1 MQRLWLAAIFLL
13 LGYTFWISPD
23 LSEIAAGIALFM
35 FGMRSLETGFKTFTG
50 GPLENAL
57 RRSTS
62 RLWKAIGFGIATTT
76 VMQSSTLISLLTISF
91 VSAEMITLAGG
102 IGIIMGANLGTTTGA
117 WLIAGFGLRVDIAAY
132 AMPMLVF
139 GVILLFNQ
147 GRTLKGLGYL
157 LLGLAFLF
165 LGIHFMKEGFEPFQA
180 RFDLAAYSV
189 PGITGVLLF
198 TLLGMA
204 ATFVMQSSH
213 ATLLLII
220 AALATGQVS
229 YENALALAI
238 GANLGTTIT
247 AVIGGWTAAVG
258 GRRLAAAHV
267 LFNLL
272 TAAAAILLIQQM
284 AWTVD
289 RVADLVGI
297 AEDDFLLKLAL
308 FHTLFNL
315 LGVVM
320 LAPFVGVMERLLT
333 RHITFTRKPAEQPR
347 FLYPEALKTPATAV
361 SAVRNEVGHL
371 YDNAYGLIALGIG
384 LRRSV
389 IDSRQSLTE
398 AVRGT
403 RRLIALDL
411 DEVYETK
418 IKSLHSAI
426 VAFIGEVQQRELTEE
441 WTQQLNQLQEASHDI
456 VEAVKATKHLRK
468 NLTRH
473 GMSPD
478 PAIRERYDALRIQ
491 IAKLLREIQVLRT
504 EEPGAVTSLSLDP
517 LRLALQTE
525 HRRNMES
532 INQMIRSR
540 RLAPYVATSI
550 INDAGYAFGVG
561 ENLIEASRALLISPE
576 QTERIAGERLALDE
590 QDLARI
596 ANAARSTVYEP
607 NHRDLTP

>member
-1 MQRLWLAAIFLL
+1 MQRLWLAAIFVL
-13 LGYTFWISPD
+13 LGYTFWVSPD
-23 LSEIAAGIALFM
+23 ISEIAAGIALFM

-147 GRTLKGLGYL
+147 GRTLKGVGYL

-180 RFDLAAYSV
+180 RFDLAAYAV
-189 PGITGVLLF
+189 PGIAGVLLF
-198 TLLGMA
+198 TLVGMA

-272 TAAAAILLIQQM
+272 TAAAAILLIRQM

-289 RVADLVGI
+289 WVAVLIGI
-297 AEDDFLLKLAL
+297 AEDDYLLKLAL

-320 LAPFVGVMERLLT
+320 LAPFVGVMERLLI
-333 RHITFTRKPAEQPR
+333 RHITFARQPTEQPR
-347 FLYPEALKTPATAV
+347 FLYPEALETPATAV
-361 SAVRNEVGHL
+361 AAVRNEVGHL

-389 IDSRQSLTE
+389 IDSGQALTE
-398 AVRGT
+398 AVQGT
-403 RRLIALDL
+403 RRLIPLDL

-426 VAFIGEVQQRELTEE
+426 VAFIGEVQQRELTEQ
-441 WTQQLNQLQEASHDI
+441 WNQQLNQLQEASHDI

-473 GMSPD
+473 GMSTD

-491 IAKLLREIQVLRT
+491 IAKLLREIQALRT

-517 LRLALQTE
+517 LRLALQTQ
-525 HRRNMES
+525 HRKNMDN

-540 RLAPYVATSI
+540 HLAPYVATSI

-561 ENLIEASRALLISPE
+561 ENLIQASRALLISPE

-590 QDLARI
+590 QELARI
-596 ANAARSTVYEP
+596 ANAARITVYEP
-607 NHRDLTP
+607 NQRDLTP

>member
-1 MQRLWLAAIFLL
+1 VQKLWLAALFLL
-13 LGYTFWISPD
+13 LGYTFWVSPD
-23 LSEIAAGIALFM
+23 ISEIAAGIALFL
-35 FGMRSLETGFKTFTG
+35 FGMRSLETGFQSFTG
-50 GPLENAL
+50 GPLETAL

-62 RLWKAIGFGIATTT
+62 RLWKAIGFGVATTT

-139 GVILLFNQ
+139 GVILLINKS
-147 GRTLKGLGYL
+147 RTLKGLGYL

-189 PGITGVLLF
+189 GGLTGVLLF
-198 TLLGMA
+198 TLIGML

-213 ATLLLII
+213 ATILLII

-238 GANLGTTIT
+238 GANLGTAGTT
-247 AVIGGWTAAVG
+247 AIGGLMANVG

-267 LFNLL
+267 LFNVL
-272 TAAAAILLIQQM
+272 TAAAAIALIQQM

-289 RVADLVGI
+289 WTANLIGI
-297 AEDDFLLKLAL
+297 PEDDYLLKLAL

-315 LGVVM
+315 LGVIM
-320 LAPFVGVMERLLT
+320 LAPFVGVMERLLI
-333 RHITFTRKPAEQPR
+333 RHITYARQPTEQPR
-347 FLYPEALKTPATAV
+347 FLYPEALKTPATATA
-361 SAVRNEVGHL
+361 AVRNEIGHL

-389 IDSRQSLTE
+389 IDSGESLAE
-398 AVRGT
+398 AVQGT
-403 RRLIALDL
+403 RRLVPLDL
-411 DEVYETK
+411 DEVYESK

-426 VAFIGEVQQRELTEE
+426 MAFIAEIQQSELAEQ
-441 WTQQLNQLQEASHDI
+441 WTQQLNLLQQASHDI

-473 GMSPD
+473 GTSPD
-478 PAIRERYDALRIQ
+478 LAIRERYDALRLQ
-491 IAKLLREIQVLRT
+491 IAKLLHEIQKLRT

-517 LRLALQTE
+517 LRLSLQTS
-525 HRRNMES
+525 HRRNMDD

-540 RLAPYVATSI
+540 RLTPYVATSI

-561 ENLIEASRALLISPE
+561 ENLIEASRALLIAPE
-576 QTERIAGERLALDE
+576 HAERMASERLMLDE
-590 QDLARI
+590 QELARI
-596 ANAARSTVYEP
+596 ANAARSAAYEP
-607 NHRDLTP
+607 NQRDLTP